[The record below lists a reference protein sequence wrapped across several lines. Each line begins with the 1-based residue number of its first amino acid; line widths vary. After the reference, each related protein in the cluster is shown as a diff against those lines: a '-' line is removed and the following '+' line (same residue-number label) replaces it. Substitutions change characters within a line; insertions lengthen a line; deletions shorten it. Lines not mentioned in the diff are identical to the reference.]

1 VNEGAEPPQK
11 RLRLVELMGPAGA
24 GKSTVFEALLARDP
38 TILETPTL
46 RNNRYAAVV
55 AVNTI
60 SAVATIVRRRAI
72 DFEDPK
78 EQVRIMMY
86 VQALPRVLPELGSP
100 GDSAIVFDQ
109 GPLFLLTRHNFQ
121 DERLS
126 SWWNRMVDTYSPLLD
141 IVVLLDAPDDLLR
154 ERINTRDKWHALKGA
169 DGSSAVDILRATR
182 QIYARTLEAVAARP
196 GGGPA
201 VLRFDTSLLS
211 ADEIAEAILSAKNG
225 VEPARLEQ

>member
-1 VNEGAEPPQK
+1 
-11 RLRLVELMGPAGA
+11 MGLAGA

-46 RNNRYAAVV
+46 RDKRYSAVV
-55 AVNTI
+55 AANTI
-60 SAVATIVRRRAI
+60 SAAATLVRRRAI
-72 DFEDPK
+72 DLDDPK
-78 EQVRIMMY
+78 EQVRMMMY
-86 VQALPRVLPELGSP
+86 VQALPRVLPQLGTP

-109 GPLFLLTRHNFQ
+109 GPLFLLTRHNIG
-121 DERLS
+121 EEKRLS
-126 SWWNRMVDTYSPLLD
+126 AWWNRMVDTWSPLLD
-141 IVVLLDAPDDLLR
+141 IVVVLDAPDDLLR

-169 DGSSAVDILRATR
+169 DGSSAVDALRVTR

-196 GGGPA
+196 GGGPE

-225 VEPARLEQ
+225 VEPARLER